1 MFRYFLVLAGAQ
13 ALLGSNLLL
22 DTFESGGLSNTL
34 WANNSSG
41 IVVDNP
47 QVDANNLSSKV
58 LQFTGTRSGGDLYS
72 NFLNYAAD
80 PEFATFGSELF
91 LSFDVLWT
99 SPTTNDYIGTDHTTS
114 GFTGGEEWLYS
125 TLNSGTHGGI
135 QPLNTWTHVGF
146 YFTPTDPGNDG
157 TIVIKL
163 EANSSPATGAYFDNI
178 SLAAVP
184 EPSTLGLLALGLG
197 GFAVRIRRQRG

>member
-47 QVDANNLSSKV
+47 QVDAKKLSSKC
-58 LQFTGTRSGGDLYS
+58 LQVTGTRSGGDLYS
-72 NFLNYAAD
+72 NFRNYAAD

-91 LSFDVLWT
+91 LSFDILWT
-99 SPTTNDYIGTDHTTS
+99 SP
-114 GFTGGEEWLYS
+114 
-125 TLNSGTHGGI
+125 
-135 QPLNTWTHVGF
+135 
-146 YFTPTDPGNDG
+146 
-157 TIVIKL
+157 
-163 EANSSPATGAYFDNI
+163 
-178 SLAAVP
+178 
-184 EPSTLGLLALGLG
+184 
-197 GFAVRIRRQRG
+197 